1 MWGIPVEEKRI
12 SVDEIVEAAKSGAME
27 ECFGTGTA
35 AVVSPV
41 GELRYENEKM
51 VIGGGAIGPV
61 TQRIYDTITGIQ
73 LGKIEGPEGWVVEIK

>member
-1 MWGIPVEEKRI
+1 M
-12 SVDEIVEAAKSGAME
+12 
-27 ECFGTGTA
+27 
-35 AVVSPV
+35 VSPV

>member
-1 MWGIPVEEKRI
+1 MCIR
-12 SVDEIVEAAKSGAME
+12 DR
-27 ECFGTGTA
+27 ECVGTGTA

-73 LGKIEGPEGWVVEIK
+73 WGKIEDTKHWTVQIPLK

>member
-1 MWGIPVEEKRI
+1 
-12 SVDEIVEAAKSGAME
+12 ME

-41 GELRYENEKM
+41 GELRYENEVM
-51 VIGGGAIGPV
+51 PIGGNKIGEV

-73 LGKIEGPEGWVVEIK
+73 LGKIKGPEGWSVEVK